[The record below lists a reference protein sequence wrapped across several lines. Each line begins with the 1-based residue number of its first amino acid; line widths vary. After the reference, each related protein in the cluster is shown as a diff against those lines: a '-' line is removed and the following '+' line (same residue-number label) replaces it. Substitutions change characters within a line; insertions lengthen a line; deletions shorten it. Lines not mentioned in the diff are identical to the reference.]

1 LGGDVICA
9 TLQSLEFGYRLVR
22 KITAN
27 VFISWLSVPSLNRVA
42 VGSYK
47 WALHLPVLIIL
58 FVLQS
63 AVPTCGAATQQ
74 PGVKNIL
81 VIYGAV
87 SADYQY
93 LNVFESMIRARVPGQ
108 VTFYVALMDLP
119 EGDTRAYEE
128 SLAETLRRKYADV
141 KLDLI
146 IAIFKHGTEFA
157 VQYRDKMFPGVPIV
171 FTQITPGELNSQMK
185 GRGVTG
191 VAVPVDFQRTIEL
204 ALRLQP
210 DTKAVAIITDSWWLT
225 ASHAALLHYQ
235 DRVREIDIV
244 GPSDSQLL
252 EKVAALPPHTVV
264 LFQLGPNDTKL
275 LPVTNWDVLRFAS
288 QRLPTFSP
296 WPSLCLDRGCIGGA
310 YPDSLKEDRWTAEVA
325 SRVLLGEK
333 PEDIPMVI
341 DSDVQ
346 DEVDWHALQ
355 RWHIPEAALPRDTA
369 VLYREPGL
377 WERGRRY
384 FVAGI
389 TVILVQ
395 ALLILGLI
403 WQRARKR
410 RAESVLRESEE
421 RFRVMADSTPSL
433 IWMCDDR
440 GKFTYENE
448 QRLQFTGP
456 SPDARH
462 DESWT
467 TYVHPDDLRNV
478 QSTLSKALKD
488 HQPFSKEY
496 RLRRTDGTYRWMF
509 DVAAPRFNGDG
520 SFAGFIGSA
529 ADVTD
534 QKLARE
540 ALEGL
545 SGQLIAAQEKERSR
559 LARELHDDICQR
571 LAMISFKIEKAT
583 KGWGSGQSSIGHQ
596 LEEIWQQCS
605 NLTGDVQSLSHEL
618 HPSILYNLGLATAIR
633 SFCRE
638 VAEQNDAVVEFISSD
653 IPDFLPREVSLS
665 LFRVVQEALHNAVKY
680 SGQKHFEVQL
690 HGKDGEIELKVS
702 DKGVGFDAASIKRGR
717 GLGLVSMAERIHN
730 INGIFDIDT
739 QPNAGTRI
747 RARVALTRP
756 NVFAAT
762 AN

>member
-1 LGGDVICA
+1 ML
-9 TLQSLEFGYRLVR
+9 SLIKVAGSRKLASYRP
-22 KITAN
+22 I
-27 VFISWLSVPSLNRVA
+27 
-42 VGSYK
+42 
-47 WALHLPVLIIL
+47 LIIL
-58 FVLQS
+58 FALSSV
-63 AVPTCGAATQQ
+63 VPACGASGQQ
-74 PGVKNIL
+74 AAVKNVL

-93 LNVFESMIRARVPGQ
+93 LNVFESLIRARVPGQ
-108 VTFYVALMDLP
+108 ITFYVTLMDLP
-119 EGDTRAYEE
+119 EGDTKAYEE

-146 IAIFKHGTEFA
+146 IAIFKHGIEFA
-157 VQYRDKMFPGVPIV
+157 IQYRDKIFPGVPIV

-191 VAVPVDFQRTIEL
+191 VAVPVDFRRTIDL

-210 DTKAVAIITDSWWLT
+210 ETKAVAVITDSWWLA
-225 ASHAALLHYQ
+225 ASQATLLHYKN
-235 DRVREIDIV
+235 RVREIDIV

-252 EKVAALPPHTVV
+252 EKVAALPPRTVV

-275 LPVTNWDVLRFAS
+275 LPVTNWDVLRVAA

-310 YPDSLKEDRWTAEVA
+310 YPDSLKEDRWTAEIA

-333 PEDIPMVI
+333 AEDIPIAI

-355 RWHIPEAALPRDTA
+355 RWHIPEAALPPGTTI
-369 VLYREPGL
+369 LYREPSL
-377 WERGRRY
+377 WKRGRRY
-384 FVAGI
+384 FVVGI
-389 TVILVQ
+389 TVIFVQ
-395 ALLILGLI
+395 AFLILGLI

-410 RAESVLRESEE
+410 KAESVLRESEN

-433 IWMCDDR
+433 IWMCDDK
-440 GKFTYENE
+440 GKVTYLNE
-448 QRLQFTGP
+448 QRLLFTG
-456 SPDARH
+456 ARPGAGYG
-462 DESWT
+462 DCWT
-467 TYVHPDDLRNV
+467 ARVHPDDLINV
-478 QSTLSKALKD
+478 QDGFSKALKD
-488 HQPFSKEY
+488 HKSFSKEY
-496 RLRRTDGTYRWMF
+496 RLRRADGVYRWMF

-534 QKLARE
+534 QKVARE
-540 ALEGL
+540 ALETL

-583 KGWGSGQSSIGHQ
+583 KGWGSGQLTVGNQ
-596 LEEIWQQCS
+596 LEEIWKQCS

-638 VAEQNDAVVEFISSD
+638 VAEQNDAVVEFISSN

-690 HGKDGEIELKVS
+690 HGTDGEIELKVS
-702 DKGVGFDAASIKRGR
+702 DKGIGFDTASIRSGR
-717 GLGLVSMAERIHN
+717 GLGLVSMAERIHH
-730 INGIFDIDT
+730 INGSFDIDT

-747 RARVALTRP
+747 RARVALMGP
-756 NVFAAT
+756 NVFATT